1 MKLGKHA
8 CKSKLCTR
16 IVFVRQRP
24 LKLGHCVCKGQALC
38 QQRMRDEVT
47 TSETAE
53 SRRNCLQSEA
63 QRKQASR
70 VGSPSSS
77 SSGSDSDVVMGD
89 VIDSLS
95 SDDELSDESM
105 DNDVQMTGDANK
117 LPGMLTDKLEVDKKV
132 QLALEQLILRTLNGD
147 GSHSMPVCVVCDQFI
162 IGVEEVCSIS
172 KEILLKNKERLSWS
186 TLETFCDRKL
196 PDMLKQQYRAEDPEG
211 VSTTGSF

>member
-1 MKLGKHA
+1 
-8 CKSKLCTR
+8 
-16 IVFVRQRP
+16 
-24 LKLGHCVCKGQALC
+24 
-38 QQRMRDEVT
+38 MRDEIA

-53 SRRNCLQSEA
+53 SRHNRLQSEA

-70 VGSPSSS
+70 VGSPSRS

-95 SDDELSDESM
+95 SDDELPDESM

-117 LPGMLTDKLEVDKKV
+117 LPGMLTDKLEVDEKV

-172 KEILLKNKERLSWS
+172 NWEVQVKSQIL
-186 TLETFCDRKL
+186 
-196 PDMLKQQYRAEDPEG
+196 
-211 VSTTGSF
+211 